1 MKKFLIGFDCG
12 ATKTECALAD
22 IEGNIICSANGKP
35 SNILVIGID
44 NAARNI
50 LSLLDKFKNELDFTR
65 AEIEKVVIG
74 AAGAGRKE
82 DAERLRKVVTD
93 LASARGIIIKSITV
107 VSDAQIALEGAF
119 PNKAGCILIAGTG
132 SIIYGKDKE
141 GNVFRAGGFG
151 RLIGDEGSGYSIGRK
166 ALEAAAGFFDG
177 RGEKTL
183 MVKLIADKY
192 FIKTS
197 GDLISK
203 VYKENLDIASAAQIV
218 LTAAEQG
225 DKIALNILAEESD
238 QLIELIKAMIKKM
251 NIEELNVSPAG
262 SLISNK
268 NDYSDMLLKKIRTYL
283 PSVKVIKPE
292 HSPVEG
298 AIILAKEMLND

>member
-35 SNILVIGID
+35 SNYLVIGVD

-50 LSLLDKFKNELDFTR
+50 LSLLDKFKNELDFTQ

-74 AAGAGRKE
+74 AAGAGRKD
-82 DAERLRKVVTD
+82 DAERLLKAVTES
-93 LASARGIIIKSITV
+93 ASVKGIIFKSITV

-119 PNKAGCILIAGTG
+119 PGKPGCILIAGTG

-166 ALEAAAGFFDG
+166 ALKAAAEFFDG

-183 MVKLIADKY
+183 IVKLIAEKF
-192 FIKTS
+192 FIKTPD
-197 GDLISK
+197 DLISK
-203 VYKENLDIASAAQIV
+203 VHKENFDIASVAQIV
-218 LTAAEQG
+218 LTAAKEG
-225 DKIALNILAEESD
+225 DKIALNILAEESN
-238 QLIELIKAMIKKM
+238 QLIELIKAMMKKM
-251 NIEELNVSPAG
+251 NTGELNVSTAG
-262 SLISNK
+262 SLIS
-268 NDYSDMLLKKIRTYL
+268 KKM
-283 PSVKVIKPE
+283 
-292 HSPVEG
+292 
-298 AIILAKEMLND
+298 IIPICF

>member
-1 MKKFLIGFDCG
+1 MKYLIGFDCG
-12 ATKTECALAD
+12 ATKTKCALAD
-22 IEGNIICSANGKP
+22 IDGNITCSANGKP
-35 SNILVIGID
+35 SNYLVIGVD

-50 LSLLDKFKNELDFTR
+50 LSLLDKFKNELDFTQ

-74 AAGAGRKE
+74 AAGAGRKD
-82 DAERLRKVVTD
+82 DAERLLKAVTES
-93 LASARGIIIKSITV
+93 ASVKGIIFKSITV

-119 PNKAGCILIAGTG
+119 PGKPGCILIAGTG
-132 SIIYGKDKE
+132 SIIYGKDKV

-166 ALEAAAGFFDG
+166 ALQAAAKYFDG

-183 MVKLIADKY
+183 IVKLVAEKF

-197 GDLISK
+197 DDLISK
-203 VYKENLDIASAAQIV
+203 LYKENFDIASVAQIV
-218 LTAAEQG
+218 LTVAEDG

-238 QLIELIKAMIKKM
+238 QLIELIKAMMKKM
-251 NIEELNVSPAG
+251 NTGELNVSTAG

-268 NDYSDMLLKKIRTYL
+268 NDYSDMLLKKIKTYL

>member
-251 NIEELNVSPAG
+251 NIKELNVSTAG

-268 NDYSDMLLKKIRTYL
+268 NDYSDMLLKKIRTNL
-283 PSVKVIKPE
+283 PSVKVIIPE

>member
-35 SNILVIGID
+35 SNILVIGTD

-65 AEIEKVVIG
+65 AEIEKIVIG

-82 DAERLRKVVTD
+82 DAERLRKVVAD
-93 LASARGIIIKSITV
+93 SASAKGIIIKSITV

-183 MVKLIADKY
+183 IVKLIADKY
-192 FIKTS
+192 FIKAPD
-197 GDLISK
+197 DLISK
-203 VYKENLDIASAAQIV
+203 VYKEDLDIASVAQIV
-218 LTAAEQG
+218 LTAAKEG
-225 DKIALNILAEESD
+225 DKIALNILAEESN
-238 QLIELIKAMIKKM
+238 QLIELIKAMMKKM
-251 NIEELNVSPAG
+251 NTGELNVSTAG
-262 SLISNK
+262 SLISN
-268 NDYSDMLLKKIRTYL
+268 NNVYSDLLLKKIKTYL
-283 PSVKVIKPE
+283 PSVKVINAE

-298 AIILAKEMLND
+298 AIIIAKEMLND

>member
-35 SNILVIGID
+35 SNYLVIGVD

-50 LSLLDKFKNELDFTR
+50 LSLLDKFKNELDFTQ

-82 DAERLRKVVTD
+82 DAERLLKAVTD
-93 LASARGIIIKSITV
+93 SASVKGIIFKSITV
-107 VSDAQIALEGAF
+107 VSDSQIALEGAF
-119 PNKAGCILIAGTG
+119 PKKHGCILIAGTG

-166 ALEAAAGFFDG
+166 ALKAAAEFFDG

-183 MVKLIADKY
+183 IVKLIAEKF
-192 FIKTS
+192 FIKTPD
-197 GDLISK
+197 DLISK
-203 VYKENLDIASAAQIV
+203 VHKENFDIASVAQIV
-218 LTAAEQG
+218 LTAAKEG
-225 DKIALNILAEESD
+225 DKIALNILAEESN
-238 QLIELIKAMIKKM
+238 QLIELIKAMMKKM
-251 NIEELNVSPAG
+251 NTGELNVSTAG
-262 SLISNK
+262 SLISN
-268 NDYSDMLLKKIRTYL
+268 NNVYSDLLLKKIKTYL
-283 PSVKVIKPE
+283 PSVKVINAE

-298 AIILAKEMLND
+298 AIIIAKEMLND

>member
-1 MKKFLIGFDCG
+1 MKYLIGFDCG
-12 ATKTECALAD
+12 ATKTKCALAD
-22 IEGNIICSANGKP
+22 IDGNITCSANGKP
-35 SNILVIGID
+35 SNYLVIGVD

-50 LSLLDKFKNELDFTR
+50 LSLLDKFKNELDFTQ

-74 AAGAGRKE
+74 AAGAGRKD
-82 DAERLRKVVTD
+82 DAERLLKAVTES
-93 LASARGIIIKSITV
+93 ASVKGIIFKSITV

-119 PNKAGCILIAGTG
+119 PGKPGCILIAGTG

-166 ALEAAAGFFDG
+166 ALQAAAKYFDG
-177 RGEKTL
+177 REEKTL
-183 MVKLIADKY
+183 IVKLVAEKF

-197 GDLISK
+197 DDLISK
-203 VYKENLDIASAAQIV
+203 LYKENFDIASVAQIV
-218 LTAAEQG
+218 LTAAEEG
-225 DKIALNILAEESD
+225 DKIALNILAEESN
-238 QLIELIKAMIKKM
+238 QLIELIKAMMKKM
-251 NIEELNVSPAG
+251 NTGELNVSTAG
-262 SLISNK
+262 SLISKK
-268 NDYSDMLLKKIRTYL
+268 NDYSDMLLKKIKTYL
-283 PSVKVIKPE
+283 PSIKVIKPE

>member
-12 ATKTECALAD
+12 ATKTECVLAD

-35 SNILVIGID
+35 SNILVIGTD

-65 AEIEKVVIG
+65 AEIQKVVIG

-82 DAERLRKVVTD
+82 DAERLLKAVTD
-93 LASARGIIIKSITV
+93 SASVKGIIFKSITV

-119 PNKAGCILIAGTG
+119 PKKPGCILIAGTG

-141 GNVFRAGGFG
+141 GNVFRVGGFG

-166 ALEAAAGFFDG
+166 ALQAAAGFFDG

-183 MVKLIADKY
+183 IVKLISDKY
-192 FIKTS
+192 FINTS
-197 GDLISK
+197 DDLISK
-203 VYKENLDIASAAQIV
+203 VYKENLDIASVAQIV

-251 NIEELNVSPAG
+251 NTEELNVSPAG

-292 HSPVEG
+292 LSPVEG

>member
-22 IEGNIICSANGKP
+22 IDGNIICSASGKP
-35 SNILVIGID
+35 SNYLVIGAD

-74 AAGAGRKE
+74 AAGAGRKD
-82 DAERLRKVVTD
+82 DAERLLKAVTD
-93 LASARGIIIKSITV
+93 SASVKGIIFKSITV
-107 VSDAQIALEGAF
+107 IGDSQIALEGAF
-119 PNKAGCILIAGTG
+119 SEKPGCILIAGTG

-141 GNVFRAGGFG
+141 GNFFRAGGFG

-166 ALEAAAGFFDG
+166 ALQAAAGFFDG
-177 RGEKTL
+177 KVEKTL
-183 MVKLIADKY
+183 IVKLISDKY
-192 FIKTS
+192 FINTS
-197 GDLISK
+197 DDLISK
-203 VYKENLDIASAAQIV
+203 VYKQDLDIASVAQIV
-218 LTAAEQG
+218 LTAAEEG
-225 DKIALNILAEESD
+225 DKIALNILDEESD
-238 QLIELIKAMIKKM
+238 QLIELIKAMMKKM
-251 NIEELNVSPAG
+251 NTEELNVSPAG

-268 NDYSDMLLKKIRTYL
+268 NDYSDMLLKKINTYL

-298 AIILAKEMLND
+298 AIIIAKEMLND

>member
-1 MKKFLIGFDCG
+1 MKYLIGFDCG
-12 ATKTECALAD
+12 ATKTKCALAD
-22 IEGNIICSANGKP
+22 IDGNITCSANGKP
-35 SNILVIGID
+35 SNYLVIGVD

-50 LSLLDKFKNELDFTR
+50 LSLLDKFKNELDFTQ

-74 AAGAGRKE
+74 AAGAGRKD
-82 DAERLRKVVTD
+82 DAERLLKAVTES
-93 LASARGIIIKSITV
+93 ASVKGIIFKSITV

-119 PNKAGCILIAGTG
+119 PGKPGCILIAGTG

-166 ALEAAAGFFDG
+166 ALQAAAKYFDG

-183 MVKLIADKY
+183 IVKLVAEKF

-197 GDLISK
+197 DDLISK
-203 VYKENLDIASAAQIV
+203 LYKENFDIASVAQIV
-218 LTAAEQG
+218 LTVAEDG

-238 QLIELIKAMIKKM
+238 QLIELIKAMMKKM
-251 NIEELNVSPAG
+251 NTGELNVSTAG

-268 NDYSDMLLKKIRTYL
+268 NDYSDMLLKKIKTYL

>member
-1 MKKFLIGFDCG
+1 MKYLIGFDCG
-12 ATKTECALAD
+12 ATKTKCAIAD
-22 IEGNIICSANGKP
+22 VDGNIIHSANGKP
-35 SNILVIGID
+35 SNYLVIGID
-44 NAARNI
+44 NAVGNI
-50 LSLLDKFKNELDFTR
+50 LSLLDKFKSELDFTQ

-82 DAERLRKVVTD
+82 DAEKLRKAVTES
-93 LASARGIIIKSITV
+93 ASIKGIIFKSITV

-119 PNKAGCILIAGTG
+119 PQKPGCIIIAGTG

-141 GNVFRAGGFG
+141 GNVFRDGGFG

-166 ALEAAAGFFDG
+166 ALRAAAGFFDG

-183 MVKLIADKY
+183 IVKLIAEKF

-197 GDLISK
+197 DDLISK
-203 VYKENLDIASAAQIV
+203 VYKEDLDIASVAQIV
-218 LTAAEQG
+218 LTAAKEG

-238 QLIELIKAMIKKM
+238 QLIELIKAMMNKM
-251 NIEELNVSPAG
+251 NTEQLNVSPAG

-268 NDYSDMLLKKIRTYL
+268 NDYSDMLLKKIKTYL

-298 AIILAKEMLND
+298 AIILAKELLND